1 MNRNAIVSYPSFQ
14 RITYYGKERG
24 HKSWYQGLRYA
35 ANNYCKQNAEEKQDY
50 ATFAA
55 SVKAGITENTCAVD
69 TCPASGDV
77 NAELSLIVGKG
88 KDHWGINSNG
98 TCYPLINSY
107 MGSYLCDPD
116 NMFSKCASPRN
127 ESTTPKSNAISA
139 FNYQIDAI
147 SSKLAY
153 ISARTRVS
161 TTTKWSG
168 LQARMDISWCA
179 TPPNPG
185 KECRGDG
192 KDPVTNVICD
202 SFPMYMKI
210 DHIRLYQDLA
220 TDLEADNYMQ
230 VGCDPASHPTQ
241 EWIEAHIDEYEDND
255 NKWEEVAGKAFCETS
270 DDCTIGGTLSRT
282 ALKTGKLFK

>member
-1 MNRNAIVSYPSFQ
+1 MAEGWLFHLLRKLHQECQTTTTFPCGYVNWRLQLLFVLLHCLTPGANYIDVPTA
-14 RITYYGKERG
+14 YYGKERG

-55 SVKAGITENTCAVD
+55 SVKAGITESTCAVD

-168 LQARMDISWCA
+168 LQARMDMYAGCFTASLCSKSRRIRSS
-179 TPPNPG
+179 TS
-185 KECRGDG
+185 CRMR
-192 KDPVTNVICD
+192 K
-202 SFPMYMKI
+202 
-210 DHIRLYQDLA
+210 
-220 TDLEADNYMQ
+220 
-230 VGCDPASHPTQ
+230 
-241 EWIEAHIDEYEDND
+241 
-255 NKWEEVAGKAFCETS
+255 
-270 DDCTIGGTLSRT
+270 RT
-282 ALKTGKLFK
+282 TRRNRSLCM